1 MASQSPSPET
11 RMGTHTEGL
20 QIHSLLTILPDTL
33 MRPSSAKEGRRP
45 PQSPPATDLS
55 GSLERLTQ
63 LFPMKLLP

>member
-1 MASQSPSPET
+1 MAFQSPSPET

-45 PQSPPATDLS
+45 PQSPPTTDLS